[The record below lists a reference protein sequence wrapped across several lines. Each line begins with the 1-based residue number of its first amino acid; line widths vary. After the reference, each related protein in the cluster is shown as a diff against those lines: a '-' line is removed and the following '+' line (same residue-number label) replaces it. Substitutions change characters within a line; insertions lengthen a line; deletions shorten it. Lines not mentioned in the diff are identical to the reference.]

1 MPGASALA
9 AQAWVIIIETVPG
22 MPASGHACNLS
33 MHAWPIAGRQ
43 IGLSLEGCTTL
54 WLTPLTNRP
63 LVDSRSMGMC
73 ALRASV

>member
-9 AQAWVIIIETVPG
+9 TSMGHRHRLCPE
-22 MPASGHACNLS
+22 PAPGHACRHVWQS
-33 MHAWPIAGRQ
+33 AGSKT
-43 IGLSLEGCTTL
+43 GSSLEGCTTL
-54 WLTPLTNRP
+54 WLMPLTNRP